1 MWYRIFSVSF
11 TGSKF
16 DTWKKIIHLL
26 TASDNFQNICSLLTS
41 QIYQPNI
48 KSKDEIHVF
57 TKIKNTDGWEKK
69 EKN

>member
-1 MWYRIFSVSF
+1 MFITYVIDLS
-11 TGSKF
+11 TK
-16 DTWKKIIHLL
+16 
-26 TASDNFQNICSLLTS
+26 
-41 QIYQPNI
+41 Y